1 MKISKPDSLPI
12 ETTGFIQHHVQ
23 QAAPV
28 NGQAAEIAS
37 AMVIALRQMGVL
49 PKQEE
54 APPFTPPD
62 VVLHGDDKR
71 RWLEQ
76 QPSACRC
83 DACVELYHVNVTKGR
98 LTGKGLHWR
107 CAGCGAQIGMST
119 RPTMVHVS
127 ASRDAKDLIGV
138 QFCSAAWGAGVP
150 KGPLVDTVTF
160 DATGRPA
167 TVN

>member
-1 MKISKPDSLPI
+1 MKISKPMLDPLIDQPAVAPSQATELA
-12 ETTGFIQHHVQ
+12 TAMIQ
-23 QAAPV
+23 
-28 NGQAAEIAS
+28 
-37 AMVIALRQMGVL
+37 AMKAMGVF
-49 PKQEE
+49 PEVKQPE

-62 VVLHGDDKR
+62 VIAEGDDKR
-71 RWLEQ
+71 QWLSHS

-83 DACVELYHVNVTKGR
+83 DACVELYHVNLTKGR

-127 ASRDAKDLIGV
+127 ASRDAKDPIGV
-138 QFCSAAWGAGVP
+138 QFCSAACGAGVP

-160 DATGRPA
+160 DPRGRPEA
-167 TVN
+167 VN